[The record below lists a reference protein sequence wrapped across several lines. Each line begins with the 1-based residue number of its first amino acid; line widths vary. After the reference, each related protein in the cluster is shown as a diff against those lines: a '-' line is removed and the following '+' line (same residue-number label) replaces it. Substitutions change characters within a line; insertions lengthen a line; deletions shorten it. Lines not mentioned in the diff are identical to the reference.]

1 MRRAITPGIRTRR
14 KSNAMSAKPSRNE
27 VDRQVPEGDEI
38 FLDHTAHFVGGLD
51 VAMAAL
57 QRLGFSPS
65 GVNLQNN
72 VGVDGVSRPSGTSNR
87 LVRFRRG
94 FLEFLSA
101 THDTPLADQ
110 LRLAHDRY
118 EGLHLL
124 AFSHDD
130 LETQHARLIEAGFS
144 MQPMVHMR
152 RRAQKYG
159 VDGEVAWSILRT
171 EPGVMAEGRIQ
182 YVLPHT
188 PELTWPG
195 GSTEHPNCADALT
208 GAIVCVADID
218 EATARYAR
226 YLGREAVEN
235 RFNLDRGA
243 ILFVD
248 PKSAEALSPGLS
260 TPVTPYIAAV
270 SVATSDI
277 KETARVLAANGVACI
292 AQDDGVLWIGPED
305 GLGAYIA
312 FHKPDR
318 IVF

>member
-1 MRRAITPGIRTRR
+1 
-14 KSNAMSAKPSRNE
+14 MSIDQASLW

-38 FLDHTAHFVGGLD
+38 FLDHTAHFVGDLD
-51 VAMAAL
+51 VAKAAL

-65 GVNLQNN
+65 AVNLQNN
-72 VGVDGVSRPSGTSNR
+72 LGPDGVSRPSGTSNR

-101 THDTPLADQ
+101 THDAPLADQ

-124 AFSHDD
+124 AFSNGD
-130 LETQHARLIEAGFS
+130 LESQRARLIEAGFS

-152 RRAQKYG
+152 RRAQEYG
-159 VDGEVAWSILRT
+159 VDGEVAWSVLRT

-182 YVLPHT
+182 FVLPHT
-188 PELTWPG
+188 PEMTWPP
-195 GSTEHPNCADALT
+195 GSTDHPNCADALT
-208 GAIVCVADID
+208 GAIVCVADIE

-226 YLGREAVEN
+226 FLSREVSEN
-235 RFNLDRGA
+235 RFNLDRGK

-248 PKSAEALSPGLS
+248 PKTAQALSPGL
-260 TPVTPYIAAV
+260 TPPVTPFIAAV
-270 SVATSDI
+270 SVATPDI
-277 KETARVLAANGVACI
+277 NETARVLAANGVACI

-305 GLGAYIA
+305 ALGAYLA
-312 FHKPDR
+312 FHEPGQT
-318 IVF
+318 VF

>member
-1 MRRAITPGIRTRR
+1 
-14 KSNAMSAKPSRNE
+14 MSAEPLRNW
-27 VDRQVPEGDEI
+27 VDRQVPEEDEI
-38 FLDHTAHFVGGLD
+38 FLDHTAHFVGDLD
-51 VAMAAL
+51 IAMVAL

-65 GVNLQNN
+65 AVNLQNN
-72 VGVDGVSRPSGTSNR
+72 VGTDGVSRPSGTSNR

-110 LRLAHDRY
+110 FRLANKRY

-124 AFSHDD
+124 AFSHAD
-130 LETQHARLIEAGFS
+130 LETQRARLVEAGFS

-152 RRAQKYG
+152 RRAQEYG

-182 YVLPHT
+182 FVLPHT
-188 PELTWPG
+188 PELTWPA

-208 GAIVCVADID
+208 GAIVCVADIK

-226 YLGREAVEN
+226 YLGRAAVEN
-235 RFNLDRGA
+235 RFNLDRGS

-248 PKSAEALSPGLS
+248 PDSAEALSPGLS
-260 TPVTPYIAAV
+260 PPITPFIAAV

-277 KETARVLAANGVACI
+277 KETARVFTANGVACI
-292 AQDDGVLWIGPED
+292 AQEDGVLWIGPED

-312 FHKPDR
+312 FHESGR
-318 IVF
+318 VVF